1 MPSEHPERY
10 YEGGGLD
17 QRAVYDA
24 READAY
30 IESLR
35 GEIAE
40 WKERCTRMAEEA
52 MEYKR
57 RLEEMQCKST

>member
-1 MPSEHPERY
+1 MPAGYPERY
-10 YEGGGLD
+10 YEGGGRD

-24 READAY
+24 REVDAY
-30 IESLR
+30 IERLR
-35 GEIAE
+35 EEIAE

-57 RLEEMQCKST
+57 RLEEMQCKFT